1 MLAARGP
8 RPRPRRCARR
18 APATHSAVTAAPC
31 APPALRGNIA
41 LTASR
46 ARAAFLSSPPASIR
60 SDRTRP
66 PDGRASHPGPRDT
79 ASERR
84 RTACPTC
91 PTFVYRYTA
100 SANSRLVDNK
110 EVFSIRFCSPPKRPH
125 EGSVEAP
132 LTSQA
137 VAVVDPD
144 QIPTCKQRNGFL
156 HMVGL
161 PSLQR
166 CLIARMEQR

>member
-1 MLAARGP
+1 MYF
-8 RPRPRRCARR
+8 
-18 APATHSAVTAAPC
+18 VTAHCVHSTEYVPGLDAEIPSGC
-31 APPALRGNIA
+31 RLGA
-41 LTASR
+41 TAS
-46 ARAAFLSSPPASIR
+46 P
-60 SDRTRP
+60 
-66 PDGRASHPGPRDT
+66 
-79 ASERR
+79 
-84 RTACPTC
+84 
-91 PTFVYRYTA
+91 
-100 SANSRLVDNK
+100 NSRLVDNK

>member
-1 MLAARGP
+1 MYMMNNFSQKP
-8 RPRPRRCARR
+8 R
-18 APATHSAVTAAPC
+18 THSHTPH
-31 APPALRGNIA
+31 GN
-41 LTASR
+41 
-46 ARAAFLSSPPASIR
+46 
-60 SDRTRP
+60 
-66 PDGRASHPGPRDT
+66 
-79 ASERR
+79 
-84 RTACPTC
+84 
-91 PTFVYRYTA
+91 TA

>member
-1 MLAARGP
+1 MSLGGSDPPPQDDAVGSEPPPRGATCAWAHERINERDTQAAHRKSD
-8 RPRPRRCARR
+8 ASV
-18 APATHSAVTAAPC
+18 ASMSSA
-31 APPALRGNIA
+31 
-41 LTASR
+41 SS
-46 ARAAFLSSPPASIR
+46 SSPLPRVDVLHGHVLIHERHRMRMSI
-60 SDRTRP
+60 
-66 PDGRASHPGPRDT
+66 
-79 ASERR
+79 
-84 RTACPTC
+84 
-91 PTFVYRYTA
+91 TA